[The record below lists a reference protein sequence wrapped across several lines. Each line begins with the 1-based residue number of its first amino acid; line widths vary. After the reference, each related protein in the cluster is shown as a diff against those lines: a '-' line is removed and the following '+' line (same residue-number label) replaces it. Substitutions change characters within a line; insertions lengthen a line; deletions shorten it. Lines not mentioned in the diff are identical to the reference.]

1 MDESDALEFWN
12 ERAAIMQYDGGRSQ
26 PDAEYFAAVL
36 MRRYA
41 QRHGIEIRHHWLAS
55 ITRGGAQWS
64 DTEGKPVSNLAPY
77 IPSQFRG

>member
-1 MDESDALEFWN
+1 MDESDALEFWS
-12 ERAAIMQYDGGRSQ
+12 ERAAIMQFDGGCSQ

-41 QRHGIEIRHHWLAS
+41 DRHGIEVKHRWLTA
-55 ITRGGAQWS
+55 ITREGAEWS
-64 DTEGKPVSNLAPY
+64 DAEGQPVYNPAPY